1 MGKRSDTLTGSIN
14 KGDYDV
20 VPINN
25 EKGNGVFVDEVN
37 VTGISF
43 TDDIW
48 FL

>member
-1 MGKRSDTLTGSIN
+1 MGKRSGAPTGSLN

-20 VPINN
+20 IPINN
-25 EKGNGVFVDEVN
+25 EKGSGVFVDEVN

-43 TDDIW
+43 ADDIW